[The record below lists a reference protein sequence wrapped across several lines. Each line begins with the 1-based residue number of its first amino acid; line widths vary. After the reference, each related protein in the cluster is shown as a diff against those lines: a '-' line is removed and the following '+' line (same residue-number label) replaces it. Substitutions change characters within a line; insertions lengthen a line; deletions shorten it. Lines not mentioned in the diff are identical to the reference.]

1 MNETTVKMDLYGGAL
16 LVGIQLWSRTEN
28 IYRWAYLTF
37 DTGASVTTLS
47 PEILYELG
55 YEPVNDTKVL
65 MTTASGVE
73 KVSCFKLDKLK
84 INDIEINDVNVYAH
98 KFLEEC
104 FSLGVIGLNVLQN
117 FDIDLIFSK
126 RIIRLKKIDL

>member
-1 MNETTVKMDLYGGAL
+1 
-16 LVGIQLWSRTEN
+16 
-28 IYRWAYLTF
+28 
-37 DTGASVTTLS
+37 LS

-98 KFLEEC
+98 KFPEEC